1 MITPTQLEIAVAFI
15 DADEWNAAH
24 EIAQSHSDP
33 IANWLHAILH
43 KIEGDEGNSQ
53 YWYSRSQ
60 GRRYDDYAS
69 VNEELAAIVS
79 AYDH

>member
-1 MITPTQLEIAVAFI
+1 MITKTQLEMAVAFI

-43 KIEGDEGNSQ
+43 KIEGDESNSR
-53 YWYSRSQ
+53 YWYARSD
-60 GRRYDDYAS
+60 GRQYEDYET
-69 VNEELAAIVS
+69 VNEELAAIVVV
-79 AYDH
+79 YDI